1 MAISSIGIGSGLPVE
16 ATISQLIDVEKRP
29 LVTLKADATTIQ
41 AKVSAYSQVKSL
53 ASTMSDAVSKLTR
66 DSGWN
71 GLTIASTN
79 TAAVNA
85 TVTGIASASTISV
98 GVQKLAQAQST
109 ASAVVPTGT
118 DLGGTLTIQLG
129 TWNSGLTGF
138 TPGASS
144 AVSITMA
151 PGETSLAAVASRIN
165 DANAGVT
172 ATVLKDASGE
182 RLMIRSKDTGEAAGF
197 QIKAGADASTSL
209 AQLAFDPG
217 TTTTTTTRPQAGQNA
232 EATINGITVSSATNS
247 LKDTIPGLTIQL
259 SQVTAAGSDTLITA
273 STDTATMKKNVQ
285 DFVDAYN
292 ALNTLLGDSTKYDSE
307 TKSAGLLQG
316 DSTALGLQNQM
327 RAMLGSTTSGGVYSY
342 LSDIGVSI
350 QRGGG
355 LLVDGSKLDNAL
367 KNPDNVKKL
376 FANDTGNL
384 QTSGVAVKLKSY
396 MTGLL
401 SFDGT
406 LNRKSDSFD
415 AATKRNTAEQDK
427 VTARAA
433 AVEKRMRAQY
443 TALDTQMASLTAL
456 SNYVN
461 QQVTTWNNTKS

>member
-16 ATISQLIDVEKRP
+16 SIISKLTDLEKAP
-29 LVTLKADATTIQ
+29 LVSLKANAETIQ

-53 ASTMSDAVSKLTR
+53 ISTLSDATAKLTR
-66 DSGWN
+66 DSAWN
-71 GLTIASTN
+71 GLTVATTN
-79 TAAVNA
+79 TSAVNA

-118 DLGGTLTIQLG
+118 DLGGALTIQLG
-129 TWNSGLTGF
+129 TWNAGATGF
-138 TPGASS
+138 TPGLS
-144 AVSITMA
+144 APVSITMA

-197 QIKAGADASTSL
+197 QIKAGAGATAGL
-209 AQLAFDPG
+209 ANLAYDPG
-217 TTTTTTTRPQAGQNA
+217 TSVSTTTRPQAGQNA
-232 EATINGITVSSATNS
+232 QATINGVSVSSATNT
-247 LKDTIPGLTIQL
+247 LTDTIPGLTIQL
-259 SQVTAAGSDTLITA
+259 SQVTTSDTLITA
-273 STDTATMKKNVQ
+273 STDTGTMKKNIQ
-285 DFVDAYN
+285 EFVDAYN
-292 ALNTLLGDSTKYDSE
+292 AVSKYLGDSTKYDSE

-316 DSTALGLQNQM
+316 DGTALGLQNTM

-342 LSDIGVSI
+342 LSDIGVSL

-355 LLVDGSKLDNAL
+355 LQIDGTKLDKAL
-367 KNPDNVKKL
+367 KTPENVKKL
-376 FANDTGNL
+376 FATDSGNL
-384 QTSGVAVKLKSY
+384 QSGGLAVKLKSY

-401 SFDGT
+401 SLDGT
-406 LNRKSDSFD
+406 MNNKAD
-415 AATKRNTAEQDK
+415 ALTAASKRNTVEQDK
-427 VTARAA
+427 VNARASL
-433 AVEKRMRAQY
+433 VEKRLKAQY
-443 TALDTQMASLTAL
+443 TALDTQMANLTAL
-456 SNYVN
+456 SAYVT